1 MFDHDVPK
9 ENLITSTKPE
19 NPGNEFFDRLALWPI
34 QMITFDTK
42 PEVAGDSSGR
52 TVFQRTWH

>member
-9 ENLITSTKPE
+9 ENLITSTKSE
-19 NPGNEFFDRLALWPI
+19 KTGNEFFDRLALWPI

-52 TVFQRTWH
+52 TVCQ